1 MDPDVQKL
9 IICIILILLSA
20 FFSSAETALVSVNQ
34 LKLRT
39 LSEAGN
45 RRARLVLKLTSDK
58 SKLLS
63 TILIGNNVVNLG
75 ASALATIIIQNKFHN
90 LPVSVGTGILTFI
103 VIIFGEIIP
112 KTAAALYADTI
123 SLIYAPVIYV
133 LSIILTPVI
142 WLINKIARFFM
153 IILHINPDKKAEPL
167 TEEEFLTVVD
177 VSHEDGVIE
186 SKEKDMIENV
196 VDFGD
201 SVAKDIMIPRI
212 DIQFIEDTAD
222 YDEIMKIFHE
232 SNFSRL
238 PVFHETTDN
247 VIGVLFLKDFFA
259 FSDKRESFRLD
270 KAMRKPYFTFEY
282 KKTAELLS
290 ELRQAK
296 LSIAIVL
303 DEYGVTAGLITTEDL
318 IEEIVGEIRDEYD
331 IDEEDMI
338 KKISDRVFLADGA
351 ARLEDINEAT
361 GLELDADDIDSIA
374 GYIIHLFERIPHT
387 MESITDANAT
397 YTVVKKDRN
406 RIDRVK
412 LILNEKNEEDG

>member
-112 KTAAALYADTI
+112 KTVAALYADTI

-338 KKISDRVFLADGA
+338 KKLSDRVFLADGA

>member
-1 MDPDVQKL
+1 MDPDVQKM
-9 IICIILILLSA
+9 IICIILIILSA

-39 LSEAGN
+39 LAEAGN
-45 RRARLVLKLTSDK
+45 KRAKLCIMLTAEK
-58 SKLLS
+58 SRLLS
-63 TILIGNNVVNLG
+63 TILIGNNIVNLG
-75 ASALATIIIQNKFHN
+75 ASSLATIIMQNKFHN
-90 LPVSVGTGILTFI
+90 IPLSVGTGILTI
-103 VIIFGEIIP
+103 LVIIFGEIIP
-112 KTAAALYADTI
+112 KTAASLYSDTLA
-123 SLIYAPVIYV
+123 LIYAPVIY
-133 LSIILTPVI
+133 ILMIVMTPVI
-142 WLINKIARFFM
+142 FLTNKIARGIM
-153 IILHINPDKKAEPL
+153 YITHIDPDKKADPI
-167 TEEEFLTVVD
+167 TEEEFLTVID

-212 DIQFIEDTAD
+212 DIEFIEDTAG
-222 YDEIMKIFHE
+222 YDEIMEIFLE

-247 VIGVLFLKDFFA
+247 VVGVLFLKDFFA
-259 FSDKRESFRLD
+259 FSAKKDSFKLT

-282 KKTAELLS
+282 KRTAELLS

-318 IEEIVGEIRDEYD
+318 IEEIIGEIRDEYD

-338 KKISDRVFLADGA
+338 KKLSDRIFVADGA

-361 GLELDADDIDSIA
+361 GLSLEADDIDSIA

-387 MESITDANAT
+387 LESISDDYAS
-397 YTVVKKDRN
+397 YTVVKTDKN

-412 LILNEKNEEDG
+412 IILNEKNEEDG

>member
-45 RRARLVLKLTSDK
+45 RRAKLVLKLTSDK

-153 IILHINPDKKAEPL
+153 LILHINPDKKAEPL

-338 KKISDRVFLADGA
+338 KKLSDRVFLADGA

>member
-45 RRARLVLKLTSDK
+45 RRAKLVLKLTSDK

-112 KTAAALYADTI
+112 KTAAALYADTL
-123 SLIYAPVIYV
+123 SLFYAPVIYV

-338 KKISDRVFLADGA
+338 KKLSDRVFLADGA

-397 YTVVKKDRN
+397 YTVVKKNRN